1 MANGTLDPL
10 GAIYALRT
18 DLEKHYG
25 EMRAVRHD
33 LNNFMLAHGG
43 EDGTIASLRRRIE
56 RVESL
61 MFRIM
66 GGAAAVSCVLTLAVT
81 LGMMAWRLGFFGGGK

>member
-1 MANGTLDPL
+1 MTNGPIDPT

-18 DLEKHYG
+18 DIERYNG
-25 EMRAVRHD
+25 EVRAMRHD
-33 LNNFMLAHGG
+33 LNNFIQAHGG

-66 GGAAAVSCVLTLAVT
+66 GGAAVASGLATLAITMLAV
-81 LGMMAWRLGFFGGGK
+81 AWRAGLFGKG